1 MPLTQNVSG
10 TLKKITKLTQNVSGT
25 LKPLTSL
32 KQNVS
37 GTLKEIL
44 AEATF
49 VAPTLTWTASNNQCK
64 VSSQTNNGKNVSAAI
79 YNGTASTA
87 VSNSGRIYSNTFYIP
102 AGNVINITY
111 SASCSAASTA
121 KALGIYLVSSEG
133 TAHTIVGS
141 SILDGTVSFE
151 VPSSDNYYFVI
162 TGFGMTVTGSA
173 SGAVT
178 TTYYSMNITAAIAF
192 NADSGGTATASVDLL
207 TVYPTL
213 AAPLSG
219 IAYGAS
225 SGSADTNSATISV
238 NTSNY
243 KYLKVSIQTTSYIN
257 TTCSLIIVFNTAL
270 LDNPVVEIDL
280 TGAATTHTK
289 TITLSS
295 SSIANKTLTSCTMAL
310 YFKNGATAAIP
321 ISATPT
327 EFKFYN

>member
-1 MPLTQNVSG
+1 MPLSQNVSG

-37 GTLKEIL
+37 GTLKEVFSWSSLPTDINMLTTYTAL
-44 AEATF
+44 AAT
-49 VAPTLTWTASNNQCK
+49 LS
-64 VSSQTNNGKNVSAAI
+64 
-79 YNGTASTA
+79 GTA
-87 VSNSGRIYSNTFYIP
+87 YSN
-102 AGNVINITY
+102 
-111 SASCSAASTA
+111 
-121 KALGIYLVSSEG
+121 
-133 TAHTIVGS
+133 
-141 SILDGTVSFE
+141 
-151 VPSSDNYYFVI
+151 
-162 TGFGMTVTGSA
+162 
-173 SGAVT
+173 
-178 TTYYSMNITAAIAF
+178 
-192 NADSGGTATASVDLL
+192 
-207 TVYPTL
+207 
-213 AAPLSG
+213 
-219 IAYGAS
+219 S

-243 KYLKVSIQTTSYIN
+243 KYLKVSIKTTSYID

-310 YFKNGATAAIP
+310 YFKNSSSTTMS